1 MTSLIFQS
9 RATSLH
15 RSSQGGIAP
24 ECPSFLDWKVKMN
37 HPIALFVS
45 YPLFSRIPASFVHR
59 FQRISNWAAR
69 LILKTTTTKK
79 TGKSDHII
87 PLFQSLHWLPVSHR
101 MQYKLNTPCYN
112 CLSRSAPPYFCY
124 CLQLYAPFRTLR
136 SAPDTISAFGSLV
149 ADFPLLVLLP
159 FPSLDLYQE

>member
-1 MTSLIFQS
+1 MSVFLRLESQDESSNRSLCLLSSLFPYSCFLRTSLSANFELGCS
-9 RATSLH
+9 PYS
-15 RSSQGGIAP
+15 
-24 ECPSFLDWKVKMN
+24 EN
-37 HPIALFVS
+37 
-45 YPLFSRIPASFVHR
+45 
-59 FQRISNWAAR
+59 NNN
-69 LILKTTTTKK
+69 KK